1 MHQALSVEN
10 HTNVIKYNIKKI
22 NKLFIIFNTWYFQML
37 LYLGKQALSSHLTKR
52 KWFTENAKI
61 CINK

>member
-10 HTNVIKYNIKKI
+10 HTNVIKYNIKK

-37 LYLGKQALSSHLTKR
+37 LYLGKQVFSS
-52 KWFTENAKI
+52 
-61 CINK
+61 

>member
-10 HTNVIKYNIKKI
+10 HKNVIKYNIKKTQ
-22 NKLFIIFNTWYFQML
+22 LFIIFNTWYFQML
-37 LYLGKQALSSHLTKR
+37 LCLGKQVFSSHLTKR
-52 KWFTENAKI
+52 KWFIENAEI